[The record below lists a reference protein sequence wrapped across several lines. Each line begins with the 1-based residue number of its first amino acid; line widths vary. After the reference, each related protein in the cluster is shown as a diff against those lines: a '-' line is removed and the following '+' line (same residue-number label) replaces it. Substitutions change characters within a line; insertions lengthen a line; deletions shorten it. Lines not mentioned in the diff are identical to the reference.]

1 MPEEYL
7 VDAAKSIA
15 NLPQALH
22 APGDIGELLARR
34 NERIFSTVMFS
45 LSIIDKPDCEMNANE
60 ERTALFL

>member
-22 APGDIGELLARR
+22 APDDVGKLIAHR
-34 NERIFSTVMFS
+34 NERGFSTAWFS
-45 LSIIDKPDCEMNANE
+45 FLS
-60 ERTALFL
+60 